1 MLSGP
6 WFESEREHMDIL
18 LILSRIIHVGAAMI
32 WFGGAIVSS
41 FFLQPTV
48 DALGV
53 RAQPFMDHLMVRRRM
68 GVMFPVVAGL
78 TILSGAVLYWRDSNG
93 LQGAW
98 ITSPTGLAFTIG
110 GLAAIVAFLLGG
122 ILIGP
127 GIAEQTAV
135 RGELAASNAEPTAEQ
150 AARLARA
157 EGKLKLAGRVDLP
170 LLLLA
175 GLTMAVARY
184 L

>member
-1 MLSGP
+1 
-6 WFESEREHMDIL
+6 MDAL
-18 LILSRIIHVGAAMI
+18 LISMRIVHVGAAMI

-48 DALGV
+48 EALGA
-53 RAQPFMDHLMVRRRM
+53 RAQPFMEHLMVRRRM
-68 GVMFPVVAGL
+68 GVMFPTVAGL
-78 TILSGAVLYWRDSNG
+78 TILSGAVLYWRDSAG
-93 LQGAW
+93 LQAAW

-110 GLAAIVAFLLGG
+110 GIAATAAFVLGG

-127 GIAEQTAV
+127 GIAEQAAV
-135 RGELAASNAEPTAEQ
+135 GAELASSNAEPTPEQ
-150 AARLARA
+150 RERLARA
-157 EGKLKLAGRVDLP
+157 KGKLQLAGRIDLP

>member
-1 MLSGP
+1 
-6 WFESEREHMDIL
+6 MDAL
-18 LILSRIIHVGAAMI
+18 LIFFRIIHVGSAMI

-48 DALGV
+48 EALGV
-53 RAQPFMDHLMVRRRM
+53 AGQPFMDHLMNRRKM
-68 GVMFPVVAGL
+68 GIMFPIVAAL
-78 TILSGAVLYWRDSNG
+78 TILSGAVLYWRDSGG
-93 LQGAW
+93 LQLTW
-98 ITSPTGLAFTIG
+98 ITSPTGLAFTVG
-110 GLAAIVAFLLGG
+110 GLAAIIAFVGGG

-135 RGELAASNAEPTAEQ
+135 RGELAAGDGVPTAEQ
-150 AARLARA
+150 RERLDRA
-157 EGKLKLAGRVDLP
+157 EGRLKLAGRIDLP
-170 LLLLA
+170 LLILA

>member
-1 MLSGP
+1 
-6 WFESEREHMDIL
+6 MDIL
-18 LILSRIIHVGAAMI
+18 LIIFRIIHVGAAMI

-48 DALGV
+48 DALG
-53 RAQPFMDHLMVRRRM
+53 AKAGPFMEHLMLRRKM

-93 LQGAW
+93 LQAAW
-98 ITSPTGLAFTIG
+98 ISSPTGLAFTVG
-110 GLAAIVAFLLGG
+110 GLAAIAAFVLGG

-135 RGELAASNAEPTAEQ
+135 RSELASGNAEPSAEQ
-150 AARLARA
+150 RERLARA
-157 EGKLKLAGRVDLP
+157 DSKLKLASRIDLP
-170 LLLLA
+170 LLILA

>member
-1 MLSGP
+1 
-6 WFESEREHMDIL
+6 MDVI
-18 LILSRIIHVGAAMI
+18 LILSRIIHVGGAMI

-48 DALGV
+48 AALGMQ
-53 RAQPFMDHLMVRRRM
+53 AQPFIEHLMVRRRM
-68 GVMFPVVAGL
+68 GVMFPIVAGL

-93 LQGAW
+93 LQAAW

-110 GLAAIVAFLLGG
+110 GLAAIGAFVLGG

-127 GIAEQTAV
+127 GVGEQAAV
-135 RGELAASNAEPTAEQ
+135 ARELAESKAEPTAEQ
-150 AARLARA
+150 NARLARA
-157 EGKLKLAGRVDLP
+157 AGKLKLAGRIDLP

>member
-1 MLSGP
+1 
-6 WFESEREHMDIL
+6 MDAL
-18 LILSRIIHVGAAMI
+18 LIFFRIIHVGSAMT

-48 DALGV
+48 AALGV
-53 RAQPFMDHLMVRRRM
+53 AGQPFMEHLMNRRKL
-68 GVMFPVVAGL
+68 GVVFPIVGAL
-78 TILSGAVLYWRDSNG
+78 TVLSGAVLYWRDSGG
-93 LQGAW
+93 LQLTW
-98 ITSPTGLAFTIG
+98 ITTPTGLAFTVG
-110 GLAAIVAFLLGG
+110 GLAAIIAFVGGG

-135 RGELAASNAEPTAEQ
+135 RGELAAGDGVPTAAQQE
-150 AARLARA
+150 RLDRA
-157 EGKLKLAGRVDLP
+157 DRRLTLAGRVDLP

>member
-1 MLSGP
+1 
-6 WFESEREHMDIL
+6 MDLLVIL
-18 LILSRIIHVGAAMI
+18 FRIIHVGAAMI
-32 WFGGAIVSS
+32 WFGGAILSG

-48 DALGV
+48 EALGV
-53 RAQPFMDHLMVRRRM
+53 RAQPFMEHLMVRRRM

-93 LQGAW
+93 LQGEW
-98 ITSPTGLAFTIG
+98 IASPTGLAFTIG
-110 GLAAIVAFLLGG
+110 GLAAIVAFVLGG

-135 RGELAASNAEPTAEQ
+135 RGELASSNAEPTAEQ
-150 AARLARA
+150 SARLARA
-157 EGKLKLAGRVDLP
+157 EDKLKMAGRIDMP

-184 L
+184 LG

>member
-1 MLSGP
+1 
-6 WFESEREHMDIL
+6 MDVL
-18 LILSRIIHVGAAMI
+18 LIFFRIVHVGAAMI

-41 FFLQPTV
+41 FYLQPTV
-48 DALGV
+48 VALGPQ
-53 RAQPFMDHLMVRRRM
+53 AQPFMQHLMVRRGM
-68 GVMFPVVAGL
+68 GTMFPIVAGL
-78 TILSGAVLYWRDSNG
+78 TILSGAVLYWRDSSG
-93 LQGAW
+93 LQAAW
-98 ITSPTGLAFTIG
+98 IASPTGLAFTIG
-110 GLAAIVAFLLGG
+110 GLAAILAFVLGG

-135 RGELAASNAEPTAEQ
+135 RGELASGNGEPTPEQ
-150 AARLARA
+150 RERLARA
-157 EGKLKLAGRVDLP
+157 EGKLKLAGRIDLP

>member
-1 MLSGP
+1 
-6 WFESEREHMDIL
+6 MDAL
-18 LILSRIIHVGAAMI
+18 LIFLRIIHVGSAMT

-48 DALGV
+48 AALGV
-53 RAQPFMDHLMVRRRM
+53 AGQPFMEHLMNRRKL
-68 GVMFPVVAGL
+68 GVMFPIVAAL
-78 TILSGAVLYWRDSNG
+78 TVLSGAVLYWRDSAG
-93 LQGAW
+93 LQLTW
-98 ITSPTGLAFTIG
+98 ITSPTGLTFTIG
-110 GLAAIVAFLLGG
+110 GVAAIMAFVGG
-122 ILIGP
+122 GVLIGP

-135 RGELAASNAEPTAEQ
+135 RGELAAGDGVPTAAQQE
-150 AARLARA
+150 RLDRA
-157 EGKLKLAGRVDLP
+157 DRRLTLAGRIDLP

>member
-1 MLSGP
+1 
-6 WFESEREHMDIL
+6 MDIL
-18 LILSRIIHVGAAMI
+18 LIFSRIIHVGAAMI

-68 GVMFPVVAGL
+68 GVLFPVVAGL

-110 GLAAIVAFLLGG
+110 GLAAIVAFVLGG

-135 RGELAASNAEPTAEQ
+135 RGELAASNAELTAEQ

>member
-1 MLSGP
+1 
-6 WFESEREHMDIL
+6 MDTLL
-18 LILSRIIHVGAAMI
+18 LIFRIIHVGAAMI

-48 DALGV
+48 DALG
-53 RAQPFMDHLMVRRRM
+53 AKAGPFMEHLMVRRKM
-68 GVMFPVVAGL
+68 GVMFPVVAAL
-78 TILSGAVLYWRDSNG
+78 TILSGALLYWRDSNG

-98 ITSPTGLAFTIG
+98 ISSPTGLAFTVG
-110 GLAAIVAFLLGG
+110 GLAAIAAFVLGG

-135 RGELAASNAEPTAEQ
+135 RSELASSNAEPTAEQ
-150 AARLARA
+150 RERLGRA
-157 EGKLKLAGRVDLP
+157 DSKLKLASRIDLP
-170 LLLLA
+170 LLILA